1 MALGHI
7 CSRAQRSD
15 EKGCL
20 VPIQTKHDVTVSPE
34 AEALARLDDEL
45 LGYNLEGHWKLANV
59 IKPEPTAWG
68 EPYLWRWSD
77 IRRLLWRAGEMR
89 GIEGGATRRTVRLCT
104 PGLGAKWATPTI
116 HASVQLVKPRE
127 IADAHRHSMGAFR
140 FVLEGK
146 GGYTTV
152 EGAKID
158 MAPGDL
164 VLTPSLSW
172 HDHGHDDGE
181 PTIWIDVHD
190 FPFVNYLGGLFFEGF
205 TRRVQAV
212 NESPSTSSPC
222 IYRAADMQTAL
233 AAAGPD
239 KADPALGI
247 TIKYESRVGHPDTLP
262 TMGCRLHKL
271 GGSNSLAAVR
281 QTANV
286 IYHAVAGRGVT
297 QVGDQAF
304 RWQAGDILVMPSWTW
319 HHHTELSDDAVLFSV
334 SDEPIL
340 NAFGLMRRE
349 YAPIN
354 N

>member
-1 MALGHI
+1 MALGDL
-7 CSRAQRSD
+7 CSRAQRSN
-15 EKGCL
+15 EEGGL
-20 VPIQTKHDVTVSPE
+20 VSIQPKRDVAVSSE
-34 AEALARLDDEL
+34 TEALARLNAEL
-45 LGYNLEGHWKLANV
+45 LSHNLEGHWKLANV

-68 EPYLWRWSD
+68 EPYLWRWLD

-116 HASVQLVKPRE
+116 HASVQLVKPGE

-140 FVLEGK
+140 YVLEGK

-152 EGAKID
+152 DGQKIE
-158 MAPGDL
+158 MVPGDL

-172 HDHGHDDGE
+172 HDHGHDGGT

-205 TRRVQAV
+205 ASRMQAV
-212 NESPSTSSPC
+212 NEPSGALSSYV
-222 IYRAADMQTAL
+222 YRAADMQAALL
-233 AAAGPD
+233 AAELD

-271 GGSNSLAAVR
+271 GGSNALAAVR

-286 IYHAVAGRGVT
+286 IYHAVAGTGVT
-297 QVGDQAF
+297 QVGNQTF

-319 HHHTELSDDAVLFSV
+319 HHHAELSDDAVLFSV

-349 YAPIN
+349 YAPRKN
-354 N
+354 